1 MAYIYLYPHPFLQV
15 IFGVFVSNYFTMKG
29 GDIVDPFNDIEG
41 IDAYGFSDFFSE
53 DPEADVDANN
63 FDNEF
68 YEAMPGE
75 ELIGDD

>member
-1 MAYIYLYPHPFLQV
+1 
-15 IFGVFVSNYFTMKG
+15 MKG